1 MKNIWKTVS
10 VLLCTVLLISAPAQ
24 VYATEKT
31 AADYKEEIRER
42 KEKAEE
48 RKELLRMGV
57 LQYVKGVG
65 IVDTRTNQI
74 YKI

>member
-48 RKELLRMGV
+48 QEFLSNWINV
-57 LQYVKGVG
+57 
-65 IVDTRTNQI
+65 VD
-74 YKI
+74 YE

>member
-48 RKELLRMGV
+48 QK
-57 LQYVKGVG
+57 Q
-65 IVDTRTNQI
+65 
-74 YKI
+74 